1 MFNINYDAILKKLNL
16 RKDKPRDE
24 DLATVRVVSH
34 GKYNPDLESQRLH
47 EVVTTQ
53 EYRSKGGPR
62 VERTKYKIIIG
73 SDKWFSLPTSTADEL
88 STRFKHLSNG
98 HGRPILAHTITCP
111 IEGCGAAIGERCVDL
126 GVHYLRYFAFLDK
139 ANREPDW
146 YNDLLS
152 GLYMR
157 RRSDGQW

>member
-53 EYRSKGGPR
+53 
-62 VERTKYKIIIG
+62 
-73 SDKWFSLPTSTADEL
+73 DD
-88 STRFKHLSNG
+88 
-98 HGRPILAHTITCP
+98 
-111 IEGCGAAIGERCVDL
+111 
-126 GVHYLRYFAFLDK
+126 RYFHAT
-139 ANREPDW
+139 
-146 YNDLLS
+146 LLFCGPS
-152 GLYMR
+152 LAGKTSLFYQLLH
-157 RRSDGQW
+157 SC